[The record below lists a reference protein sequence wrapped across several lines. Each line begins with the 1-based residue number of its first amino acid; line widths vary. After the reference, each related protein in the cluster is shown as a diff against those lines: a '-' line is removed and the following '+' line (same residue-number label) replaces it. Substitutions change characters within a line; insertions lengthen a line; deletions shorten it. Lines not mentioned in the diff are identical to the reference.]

1 MIENNVLFAA
11 LITLFAGLST
21 GIGSTLAFF
30 SKRTNVSFL
39 TFSLGFSAGVM
50 IYVSFVEI
58 FFEGME
64 ALQEAVGRIPGAW
77 ITVLA
82 FFGGILLI
90 GLIDRL
96 VPSFENP
103 HEIRDAKEMG
113 ESQASKK
120 KQHDQQLMRT
130 GKFTALA
137 IAIHNFPEGIATFFA
152 ALIDPALGISVGIAV
167 AIHNIPEGI
176 AVSVPIYH
184 ATGNRKVA
192 FIYSFLSGLAEPAG
206 GLIGYFILAPFMNEA
221 VLGVTFAAVAGIMV
235 FISLDELL
243 PTAEKYGRHHLAIYG
258 LIAGMAV
265 MAVSLLLLM

>member
-50 IYVSFVEI
+50 IYISFVEI

-103 HEIRDAKEMG
+103 
-113 ESQASKK
+113 
-120 KQHDQQLMRT
+120 
-130 GKFTALA
+130 
-137 IAIHNFPEGIATFFA
+137 
-152 ALIDPALGISVGIAV
+152 
-167 AIHNIPEGI
+167 
-176 AVSVPIYH
+176 
-184 ATGNRKVA
+184 
-192 FIYSFLSGLAEPAG
+192 
-206 GLIGYFILAPFMNEA
+206 
-221 VLGVTFAAVAGIMV
+221 
-235 FISLDELL
+235 
-243 PTAEKYGRHHLAIYG
+243 
-258 LIAGMAV
+258 
-265 MAVSLLLLM
+265 